1 MADVFPSRKMWSS
14 ESQDDVNTTRRP
26 TPFMD
31 THLQIVD
38 SGKYLGFNIN
48 KDLTWTKHINQNS
61 EKASKTLGFLWRNL
75 GRCTPDQR
83 KIMHSHYNSKIR
95 TTDTQHNITANL
107 WSMNIEHNK
116 RYAPRQKDSEYAL
129 TKITYQIQMNN
140 YLSPPPPPKKKQQ
153 TNNRNTHISIFLFS
167 ILTHTK
173 QSYDHLHN

>member
-31 THLQIVD
+31 THLQVVD

-129 TKITYQIQMNN
+129 TKITYQIQVNN
-140 YLSPPPPPKKKQQ
+140 YLSMYTLSPPPQKNKTTTETPTFTSFYFQ
-153 TNNRNTHISIFLFS
+153 NW
-167 ILTHTK
+167 
-173 QSYDHLHN
+173 